1 MKTDLPAQSIRRTV
15 RRLVLLAAALLG
27 GCATLPQGEY
37 MALDFRPDSPLR
49 YRFVSSREV
58 QIELSSGS
66 TGKREDSKL
75 ASESIEMVFRIRPVE
90 ANPYGLSTLELT
102 CESVQT
108 QRTTFSGKPAGPD
121 ALQHLK
127 GRSYTLQVSP
137 TGQIE
142 LTDSFKNLLREI
154 GQKSFVD
161 KPQSKQRIKDPD
173 MILDWLFFQYT
184 LWDLTASNPKP
195 LRGIA
200 PGSSWQSEQFLP
212 WPVPIQNLPS
222 RILTYTVETIE
233 DRQGT
238 RLADVRTRYQ
248 LREKPLLNFPLP
260 YEGSYQIRGSLFSVL
275 RSYRHESLDGSG
287 RLVFNL
293 TDGRLESAQDDYTLV
308 TAADFI
314 LPLGDSQP
322 KLTVRQHLQIERLPD
337 PSSNPTRL
345 EAADGGQHSGQ

>member
-1 MKTDLPAQSIRRTV
+1 
-15 RRLVLLAAALLG
+15 
-27 GCATLPQGEY
+27 
-37 MALDFRPDSPLR
+37 MALEFRADPPLR

-58 QIELSSGS
+58 QIELTSGSSG
-66 TGKREDSKL
+66 KKEDSKL
-75 ASESIEMVFRIRPVE
+75 ANESIEMVFRIRPIE
-90 ANPYGLSTLELT
+90 ANPYGLSTVEFT
-102 CESVQT
+102 CESVEAN
-108 QRTTFSGKPAGPD
+108 RTTFSGKAAPAD
-121 ALQHLK
+121 AMQHLR

-142 LTDSFKNLLREI
+142 LTDSFRELLREI
-154 GQKSFVD
+154 GRKSFVEKGD
-161 KPQSKQRIKDPD
+161 TAQRIKDPD

-195 LRGIA
+195 LRGVV

-222 RILTYTVETIE
+222 RIITYTVETLE
-233 DRQGT
+233 EQQQVK
-238 RLADVRTRYQ
+238 LASVSTRYQ

-275 RSYRHESLDGSG
+275 RSFRHESLEGTG

-293 TDGRLESAQDDYTLV
+293 TDGQLEFAQDDYTLI

-314 LPLGDSQP
+314 LPLGDSLP
-322 KLTVRQHLQIERLPD
+322 KLTVRQHIRIERLSD
-337 PSSNPTRL
+337 NPQNPAQT
-345 EAADGGQHSGQ
+345 EQK

>member
-1 MKTDLPAQSIRRTV
+1 MNLLSSIRPISRAARGV
-15 RRLVLLAAALLG
+15 VCLAAGLLC
-27 GCATLPQGEY
+27 GCGTLPRGEY
-37 MALDFRPDSPLR
+37 MALDFEASPSVR

-58 QIELSSGS
+58 RIELTSSAA
-66 TGKREDSKL
+66 GKKEDSKL
-75 ASESIEMVFRIRPVE
+75 ANESIEMVFGIRPLE
-90 ANPYGLSTLELT
+90 ANPYGLSTVEFT
-102 CESVQT
+102 CESVESK
-108 QRTTFSGKPAGPD
+108 RTTFSGKPAPAD
-121 ALQHLK
+121 AMQHLR
-127 GRSYTLQVSP
+127 GRTYTLQVSP

-142 LTDSFKNLLREI
+142 LTDSFRNLLREI
-154 GQKSFVD
+154 GQKSFVEKGD
-161 KPQSKQRIKDPD
+161 SAQRIKDPD

-222 RILTYTVETIE
+222 RVITYTVENIE

-238 RLADVRTRYQ
+238 KLASVSTRYQ

-275 RSYRHESLDGSG
+275 RSYRHESLEGTG
-287 RLVFNL
+287 QLVFNL
-293 TDGRLESAQDDYTLV
+293 TDGRLESAQDNYTLI

-314 LPLGDSQP
+314 LPLGDSLP
-322 KLTVRQHLQIERLPD
+322 KLTVRQHIRIERLSD
-337 PSSNPTRL
+337 DNPQNTAQT
-345 EAADGGQHSGQ
+345 EKNGSGQ